1 MIEQMCRLRCSL
13 VQSMEGV
20 YNMGYAGPQR
30 TKVTTEGGEE
40 KTEGAPADMLRAVGV
55 ESPLIVATSS

>member
-1 MIEQMCRLRCSL
+1 
-13 VQSMEGV
+13 MEGV
-20 YNMGYAGPQR
+20 YNMGYVGLQW
-30 TKVTTEGGEE
+30 TNVTTEGGEE